1 MSDFCQWTRRHRI
14 FKRIP
19 VGIALKSSWLH
30 LMSFLVV
37 RFSLH
42 ILNGCTMM
50 WRNLRDMHNNISS
63 VMEFQRRWVL
73 KSKIF
78 SQESTY
84 LMEIFFKKSIDELW
98 FIKKCQNCTFI
109 QGQSRQTAFFEL
121 ALRDRNVQVRFCF
134 KKVLKSW
141 DAGNFAT
148 VTCFYDMHTVSPL

>member
-1 MSDFCQWTRRHRI
+1 MRPLFLYFDFVIFELFLSDFCQWTRRHRI

-78 SQESTY
+78 SQESTN
-84 LMEIFFKKSIDELW
+84 LKEKKIHL
-98 FIKKCQNCTFI
+98 
-109 QGQSRQTAFFEL
+109 GQKSCFLRPTFFEIPQP
-121 ALRDRNVQVRFCF
+121 N
-134 KKVLKSW
+134 
-141 DAGNFAT
+141 
-148 VTCFYDMHTVSPL
+148 

>member
-1 MSDFCQWTRRHRI
+1 MRPLFLYFVFVIFDFFLSDFCQWTRRHRI

-37 RFSLH
+37 KFSLH
-42 ILNGCTMM
+42 IPNGCTMM

-78 SQESTY
+78 SQESTN
-84 LMEIFFKKSIDELW
+84 LKEKKSINSAKIALSKSIFDV
-98 FIKKCQNCTFI
+98 KNCP
-109 QGQSRQTAFFEL
+109 
-121 ALRDRNVQVRFCF
+121 
-134 KKVLKSW
+134 
-141 DAGNFAT
+141 NF
-148 VTCFYDMHTVSPL
+148 